1 MPNWCLNNLTVSH
14 EDKSM
19 VDRFVKAYNAG
30 KTCQEFAPQPEK
42 FTADALGRPQSE
54 GDEFGTNG
62 WYGWRVN
69 NWGTKWDIG
78 YDEGTEMEG
87 RHGQKVEDWDNE
99 VSCTFDSAWSPPV
112 GLYDKLVDLGYNV
125 RATYFEPGCAF
136 CGIYEDGFDNTIS
149 YADLDD
155 IPDEIREE
163 YNVEEYPH
171 PIGCID
177 MNIIPI
183 NDNNSR
189 FDLVEIK
196 NDSDSARSKG
206 WNVKP
211 SDSVSPHCKIHGAM
225 NCVAV
230 HAHGRLW
237 RCIQSNQVK
246 DCRAGCEEVPKQF

>member
-1 MPNWCLNNLTVSH
+1 MPNWCLNNLTISH

-42 FTADALGRPQSE
+42 FDE

-87 RHGQKVEDWDNE
+87 RHGQKVEDWGNE

-163 YNVEEYPH
+163 YNVDAFFEVEPEE
-171 PIGCID
+171 I
-177 MNIIPI
+177 
-183 NDNNSR
+183 
-189 FDLVEIK
+189 
-196 NDSDSARSKG
+196 
-206 WNVKP
+206 
-211 SDSVSPHCKIHGAM
+211 
-225 NCVAV
+225 
-230 HAHGRLW
+230 
-237 RCIQSNQVK
+237 
-246 DCRAGCEEVPKQF
+246 EEG